1 MRCRR
6 SVAAMGGGRYR
17 LSVCV
22 CVCEVVGVVFVR
34 CGLGVYNGR
43 VGVRDDEFVDEK
55 YNLKY

>member
-1 MRCRR
+1 M
-6 SVAAMGGGRYR
+6 
-17 LSVCV
+17 